1 MNEYIVTRKSDGA
14 VVCPSYS
21 AEAPVE
27 WNGMEFATHD
37 HTTIVPAAGPVS
49 PATGAVFSK
58 LAYLRRFT
66 QEERIA
72 IRTAA
77 TQSPALADYLALLE
91 LAEEIDTRDAD
102 TIAAVHLLE
111 QLGLLA
117 DGRALEILN
126 G

>member
-1 MNEYIVTRKSDGA
+1 M
-14 VVCPSYS
+14 
-21 AEAPVE
+21 
-27 WNGMEFATHD
+27 
-37 HTTIVPAAGPVS
+37 
-49 PATGAVFSK
+49 FSK

-72 IRTAA
+72 IRAAA

-91 LAEEIDTRDAD
+91 LAEEVDTRDAD
-102 TIAAVHLLE
+102 TITAVHLLE

-117 DGRALEILN
+117 AGRALEILN

>member
-37 HTTIVPAAGPVS
+37 HTAIVPDTGPVS

-72 IRTAA
+72 IRAAA
-77 TQSPALADYLALLE
+77 TQSPALSDYLALLE
-91 LAEEIDTRDAD
+91 LAEEVDTRDAD
-102 TIAAVHLLE
+102 TITAVHLLE

-117 DGRALEILN
+117 AGRAPEILN

>member
-1 MNEYIVTRKSDGA
+1 MNEYIVTRKSDGTE
-14 VVCPSYS
+14 VYRYS
-21 AEAPVE
+21 SDTTVE
-27 WNGMEFATHD
+27 WSGMEFATHD
-37 HTTIVPAAGPVS
+37 HTPISPAADPVS
-49 PATGAVFSK
+49 LPLGAVFSK

-72 IRTAA
+72 IRAAA

-91 LAEEIDTRDAD
+91 LAEEIDTGDAD
-102 TIAAVHLLE
+102 TIAAVHMLE

-117 DGRALEILN
+117 AGRALEILN